1 MPSPVASFA
10 SAAAAYRNAARP
22 DASPTGAGIA
32 AEDPSGTGFADLVKS
47 AVHDAIGVAEHSEQA
62 SLAAVAGNADITEVV
77 TAIAEAEVTLH
88 TVVAVR
94 DKFVQAYQE
103 ILRMPV

>member
-47 AVHDAIGVAEHSEQA
+47 AVHDAIGVAEHSE
-62 SLAAVAGNADITEVV
+62 
-77 TAIAEAEVTLH
+77 
-88 TVVAVR
+88 
-94 DKFVQAYQE
+94 
-103 ILRMPV
+103 